1 MDKLSRKEKI
11 SYGLGDMSSN
21 IIFAAISFYLL
32 YFMVSVAGLN
42 AGLAG
47 LIFIIAKL
55 WDAITDYFMGVL
67 SDRTQSK
74 WGKRRVYMLFGAI
87 PYGLAFVLL
96 WFSPFTPA
104 SEQWVKF
111 LYYTLA
117 YMTFNTVWT
126 IVYVP
131 YNALTANMTKD
142 YDERTSLNGIRIIC
156 ANIGML
162 MGAALFALFAEGEG
176 SIFAELFGS
185 VKNGYL
191 ASGFLFGIIAAGIM
205 LLSAKGV
212 KERYESTATY
222 DKPLRTTLKEF
233 FQMSEFRNTM
243 MYYLLSMVGFDII
256 MAVFLFFVNDA
267 LKFGAVGGGE
277 ISMIFIALPLVVA
290 IASAMLWVKLSEKYN
305 KVKVYSFAVVWI
317 SIALVA
323 CIFIPSYG
331 AVPDWLAY
339 GALALTVI
347 GVGIGMSA
355 VQILPWASVP
365 DVVEV
370 DEWKHGVRREGAYYG
385 VVQFMYKLASGFSV
399 AFVGWLLRL
408 FGYLESIDGV
418 ILTQPDSALLAIRF
432 AIGLLPGI
440 LFLISVRFGRRA
452 NLDRDR
458 FNEIKQEIQT
468 RTSIKDDSKVQK

>member
-1 MDKLSRKEKI
+1 
-11 SYGLGDMSSN
+11 
-21 IIFAAISFYLL
+21 
-32 YFMVSVAGLN
+32 
-42 AGLAG
+42 
-47 LIFIIAKL
+47 
-55 WDAITDYFMGVL
+55 
-67 SDRTQSK
+67 
-74 WGKRRVYMLFGAI
+74 
-87 PYGLAFVLL
+87 
-96 WFSPFTPA
+96 
-104 SEQWVKF
+104 
-111 LYYTLA
+111 
-117 YMTFNTVWT
+117 
-126 IVYVP
+126 
-131 YNALTANMTKD
+131 
-142 YDERTSLNGIRIIC
+142 
-156 ANIGML
+156 
-162 MGAALFALFAEGEG
+162 
-176 SIFAELFGS
+176 
-185 VKNGYL
+185 
-191 ASGFLFGIIAAGIM
+191 
-205 LLSAKGV
+205 
-212 KERYESTATY
+212 
-222 DKPLRTTLKEF
+222 
-233 FQMSEFRNTM
+233 
-243 MYYLLSMVGFDII
+243 
-256 MAVFLFFVNDA
+256 
-267 LKFGAVGGGE
+267 
-277 ISMIFIALPLVVA
+277 
-290 IASAMLWVKLSEKYN
+290 
-305 KVKVYSFAVVWI
+305 
-317 SIALVA
+317 VA

-458 FNEIKQEIQT
+458 FNEIKQEIKA